1 MQPTTSEDSPPPS
14 SSARVVILA
23 AGKGTRMKSSLPK
36 ALHPLRGLPLI
47 EHALRI
53 AESAS
58 GNRPTIV
65 VGHGADAV
73 QAAVRDRAD
82 CVLQTPQLGT
92 GHAMRVVARH
102 SPFAADPGVRQ
113 ILVTAA
119 DMPLVRPETLRALA
133 GEQARA
139 NAAVVVLTVLAE
151 DPRGFG
157 RIARDASGAVRAIV
171 EEVDCTPEQL
181 AIRELNAA
189 IYCYD
194 AAWLWPALDR
204 ITPNPRTGEYFLT
217 DLVALAVAQGRAV
230 RAMLADREENIGI
243 NTRIDLADA
252 DAALRRRINRAHMLN
267 GVSIIDPNA
276 TYIDTQVEIGQDAV
290 ILPNTHLLGATRIGP
305 RSVVGPNSVL
315 RDTLVGDG
323 CRISQS
329 TADES
334 RVDDG
339 ADVGPYA
346 RLRPGAHICERAHV
360 GNYGEIKNSTLGSR
374 SKMGHFSY
382 LGDAEVGADVNI
394 GAGAITCNYD
404 GEKKH
409 RTVIEAGAFIGS
421 DTLLIAPV
429 TVGAG
434 AQTGAGSVVT
444 RDVPPRTLVVGLPAR
459 AIRTLPA
466 GE

>member
-1 MQPTTSEDSPPPS
+1 
-14 SSARVVILA
+14 
-23 AGKGTRMKSSLPK
+23 MKSSLPK

-53 AESAS
+53 AENAA
-58 GNRPTIV
+58 GNRPTVV

-73 QAAVRDRAD
+73 KAAVGDRAD

-92 GHAMRVVARH
+92 GHAMRVVAQH
-102 SPFAADPGVRQ
+102 SPFATDPGVRQ

-133 GEQARA
+133 DEQARA

-181 AIRELNAA
+181 AIRELNSA

-194 AAWLWPALDR
+194 AAWLWPALDQ
-204 ITPNPRTGEYFLT
+204 IAPNSRTGEYFLT

-230 RAMLADREENIGI
+230 RAKLADREENIGI
-243 NTRIDLADA
+243 NTRVDLADA

-315 RDTLVGDG
+315 RDTRVGDG

-360 GNYGEIKNSTLGSR
+360 GNYGEIKNSTLGPR

-404 GEKKH
+404 GAKKH

-421 DTLLIAPV
+421 DTLLVAPV

-444 RDVPPRTLVVGLPAR
+444 RDVPPRMLVVGLPAR
-459 AIRTLPA
+459 VIRQLKA